1 MCKFFLNKGRFCG
14 GIIPECS
21 VFQVVLVLKKEVAST
36 SNGGA
41 SSEGASESGDMAG
54 YRQSLVK
61 TLHSCSIK
69 FPSVAP
75 SVVPLVSQLSFDL

>member
-1 MCKFFLNKGRFCG
+1 M
-14 GIIPECS
+14 
-21 VFQVVLVLKKEVAST
+21 VLVLKKEVAST
-36 SNGGA
+36 SNGGV

-75 SVVPLVSQLSFDL
+75 SVVPLVCLLSFELQVIY

>member
-1 MCKFFLNKGRFCG
+1 M
-14 GIIPECS
+14 
-21 VFQVVLVLKKEVAST
+21 LKKEVAST

-41 SSEGASESGDMAG
+41 SSEGASEAGDMAG
-54 YRQSLVK
+54 YRQSLVR

-75 SVVPLVSQLSFDL
+75 SVVPLVRNFTDGDLSRIKLKN